1 MIIDIRMDDVASS
14 NIKRIK
20 YEASSDNKDM
30 FPIFAIKGTLTI
42 TYSNDSVYN
51 YLDVPASVAGNLF
64 INDSVGKFISSYVKK
79 MYESEKVGN

>member
-20 YEASSDNKDM
+20 YEASFNNSDM
-30 FPIFAIKGTLTI
+30 IPINLAKGILTI

-64 INDSVGKFISSYVKK
+64 INESIGKFISNYVKQ
-79 MYESEKVGN
+79 MYESEKVEN

>member
-1 MIIDIRMDDVASS
+1 MVIDIRMDDVASS

-20 YEASSDNKDM
+20 YEANSDNKDM
-30 FPIFAIKGTLTI
+30 VPIFAIKGILTI

-64 INDSVGKFISSYVKK
+64 INDSIGQFIANYVKK
-79 MYESEKVGN
+79 MYESEKVEK